1 MQILIT
7 GDGEARTRV
16 LQLSRARLAAL
27 VAGLLFLLLALSGT
41 VYHFIFL
48 AAARDGWPVVS
59 QLVKLVVRDEFAQRD
74 RFMRENLDAMAV
86 KVGDMQA
93 RMIRL
98 EAMGD
103 RLTGLAGVKAEELQP
118 RANATAGVAPAS
130 GAGAVAKPG
139 VAAVTPNV
147 PRPAGV
153 VPPAQAANPLPRA
166 SGAAGGPYLPLEH
179 PTLQTLQLALE
190 QLEQQADLRADV
202 FLLTESRLFEKR
214 LASLMQPSTRPI
226 AAPMASG
233 FGFRSDPF
241 TGRAALHTGLDFQA
255 NPGASIVAAAGGVV
269 AGTEWHPQ
277 YGQLLEIDHGNGLS
291 TRYAHTSKILVAKGD
306 LVKRGQQVALVGNT
320 GRSTGP
326 HLHFEVLI
334 DGVPQNPARFLGPE
348 ALR

>member
-103 RLTGLAGVKAEELQP
+103 RLTGLAGE
-118 RANATAGVAPAS
+118 
-130 GAGAVAKPG
+130 
-139 VAAVTPNV
+139 
-147 PRPAGV
+147 
-153 VPPAQAANPLPRA
+153 
-166 SGAAGGPYLPLEH
+166 
-179 PTLQTLQLALE
+179 
-190 QLEQQADLRADV
+190 
-202 FLLTESRLFEKR
+202 
-214 LASLMQPSTRPI
+214 I
-226 AAPMASG
+226 
-233 FGFRSDPF
+233 
-241 TGRAALHTGLDFQA
+241 GRAH
-255 NPGASIVAAAGGVV
+255 V
-269 AGTEWHPQ
+269 
-277 YGQLLEIDHGNGLS
+277 
-291 TRYAHTSKILVAKGD
+291 
-306 LVKRGQQVALVGNT
+306 
-320 GRSTGP
+320 
-326 HLHFEVLI
+326 
-334 DGVPQNPARFLGPE
+334 
-348 ALR
+348 